1 MDSCKLSAC
10 HDDVGFTYSLN
21 MLPDNML
28 VLLVLWVCELLSPVS
43 LSADMMERAIINTFV
58 GHDVV
63 EPGNYVQMFP
73 YPCYTRD
80 E

>member
-1 MDSCKLSAC
+1 MRAGPGAAGGRARPALAAAR
-10 HDDVGFTYSLN
+10 
-21 MLPDNML
+21 
-28 VLLVLWVCELLSPVS
+28 
-43 LSADMMERAIINTFV
+43 SADMMERAIIDTFV

>member
-1 MDSCKLSAC
+1 MDVLQE
-10 HDDVGFTYSLN
+10 GGP
-21 MLPDNML
+21 LPGPRSGPL
-28 VLLVLWVCELLSPVS
+28 TTILLLLPP
-43 LSADMMERAIINTFV
+43 ADMMERAIIDTFV